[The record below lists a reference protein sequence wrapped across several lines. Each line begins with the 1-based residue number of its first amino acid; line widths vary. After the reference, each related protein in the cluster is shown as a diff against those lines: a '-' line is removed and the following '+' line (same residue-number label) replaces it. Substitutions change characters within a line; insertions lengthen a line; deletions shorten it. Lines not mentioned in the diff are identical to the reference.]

1 MEEKRCFAFK
11 NKDERI
17 RRLSTSGGAF
27 SALAE
32 HIINNNGIV
41 YGAAFDQSDMSVQ
54 HIRVDSKEQIGLLRG
69 SKYLQS
75 KVGDSYVLAK
85 KDLEEGKIVL
95 FSGTPCQ
102 VDGLRQ
108 FVGKKQTKLYTCDII
123 CHGVSSPMVWK
134 EFIKYKESTVGK
146 RIQGACFRDKE
157 DYSWSNCQE
166 VLYFEMDGNGTAFKC
181 PADEYAK
188 IFYDHEAMRPSC
200 YKCRYTNLNRPGDV
214 TLGDFWGIDKT
225 HPAIYDELG
234 VSFIMQNTAKG
245 QDLID
250 ILSLS
255 GCLEKAQINE
265 TRQPQL
271 RKPVRKPA
279 TRKWFWSVF
288 ERQGIEEVIRQNSR
302 KNSLINMRRR
312 IISSVKT
319 VVREGIKIIK
329 RSGV

>member
-1 MEEKRCFAFK
+1 MEEKICFAFK

-17 RRLSTSGGAF
+17 RSLSTSGGAF

-32 HIINNNGIV
+32 YVINNNGVV
-41 YGAAFDQSDMSVQ
+41 YGAALDQSNVSVQ
-54 HIRVDSKEQIGLLRG
+54 HIRVDTKEQIGLLRG

-75 KVGDSYVLAK
+75 IVGNSFVLAK
-85 KDLEEGKIVL
+85 QDLEEGKIVL

-102 VDGLRQ
+102 IDALKQ
-108 FVGKKQTKLYTCDII
+108 FVGRKQTNLYTCDII
-123 CHGVSSPMVWK
+123 CHGVSSPLVWK
-134 EFIKYKESTVGK
+134 EYVHYKESTVGK
-146 RIQGACFRDKE
+146 KIQRVCFRDKE

-166 VLYFEMDGNGTAFKC
+166 MLYFEMDSDGTAIKC

-225 HPAIYDELG
+225 HPAMYDELG
-234 VSFIMQNTAKG
+234 VSFVMQNTEKG
-245 QDLID
+245 KELID
-250 ILSLS
+250 ILSIC
-255 GCLEKAQINE
+255 GYMEKAQVSE

-279 TRKWFWSVF
+279 TRKWFWAVL
-288 ERQGIEEVIRQNSR
+288 EKKGIEEIVRQNSR
-302 KNSLINMRRR
+302 KYSLINIRRR
-312 IISSVKT
+312 MISNSKT
-319 VVREGIKIIK
+319 IVREGIRIIK
-329 RSGV
+329 RSEE